1 MDQHQTATEL
11 ELPRLASS
19 VNPNG
24 APDFRIESPIG
35 IRAEGHATHQG
46 FANVVQAWRGGKSLH
61 ILVAQVGG
69 RVVMA
74 EFTLP
79 EPTAEG
85 ERKAESEIDRDE
97 VPQCSASG
105 TTSARHNLPGT
116 IFR

>member
-1 MDQHQTATEL
+1 
-11 ELPRLASS
+11 
-19 VNPNG
+19 
-24 APDFRIESPIG
+24 
-35 IRAEGHATHQG
+35 
-46 FANVVQAWRGGKSLH
+46 
-61 ILVAQVGG
+61 
-69 RVVMA
+69 MA